1 MVLGIVLGAIATL
14 LILHKVGIINLSISK
29 KGK

>member
-1 MVLGIVLGAIATL
+1 MVLGFILGAIATL

-29 KGK
+29 KK

>member
-1 MVLGIVLGAIATL
+1 MVLGIILGAIATL

-29 KGK
+29 KK